1 MGGTSLIEQ
10 ISACFGIKI
19 KNAIRL
25 SGGDIAEALQLKT
38 EKGDL
43 FAKVLK
49 GENAFK
55 MLDAEQEGLQAI
67 GRLHCL
73 PVPEVLA
80 CSRIPNGAVLLLE
93 YLKPDPPPG
102 DFGSFGRGLARMH
115 NQQQRGFGWAR
126 PNFIGSLPQA
136 NNPHPDWAS
145 FYVFERLLP
154 QYELAVKNGLFQNA
168 WVAEADILLDAIA
181 DMTPEVQPS
190 LLHGDLWGGNYQYS
204 KGRFYLIDPAVYC
217 GHAEIDLAMS
227 RLFGGFPE
235 SFYHGYYSV
244 SPQQPGWEKRQQL
257 YQLYYLLVHLN
268 LFGTSYLPAVQKI
281 GRDLFSVG

>member
-1 MGGTSLIEQ
+1 MGDTSLIEH
-10 ISACFGIKI
+10 ISTSFGIKI
-19 KNAIRL
+19 KTAIRL
-25 SGGDIAEALQLKT
+25 SGGDIAEAMQLKT

-55 MLDAEQEGLQAI
+55 MLDAEKEGLLAI
-67 GRLHCL
+67 GRLNCL
-73 PVPEVLA
+73 PAPEVLA

-93 YLKPDPPPG
+93 YLKPDSPPG
-102 DFGSFGRGLARMH
+102 DFGSFGRDLACMH
-115 NQQQRGFGWAR
+115 NQQQPGFGWAR
-126 PNFIGSLPQA
+126 PNFIGSLPQP

-154 QYELAVKNGLFQNA
+154 QYQLAVKKGLFQNA

-181 DMTPEVQPS
+181 NMTPEVQPS

-204 KGRFYLIDPAVYC
+204 GGRFFLIDPAVYC
-217 GHAEIDLAMS
+217 GHAEVDLAMS

-235 SFYHGYYSV
+235 SFYRGYYSLR
-244 SPQQPGWEKRQQL
+244 PQKHGWEKRQQL
-257 YQLYYLLVHLN
+257 YQLYYLLVYLN
-268 LFGTSYLPAVQKI
+268 LFGTGYLSAVRQSS
-281 GRDLFSVG
+281 RELFSIG